1 MGMYIQHS
9 QKAMIAQLL
18 NILMKTW
25 DLNTKFLIKLLLKQ
39 LPNLKFLKK
48 YSEKA
53 HLKTNSRK
61 SLNQF

>member
-1 MGMYIQHS
+1 MGTFIQHS

-18 NILMKTW
+18 NIPMKTW
-25 DLNTKFLIKLLLKQ
+25 AQNTKFLKKLLLRE
-39 LPNLKFLKK
+39 LPNLKFLKR

-53 HLKTNSRK
+53 NLTTNSKK